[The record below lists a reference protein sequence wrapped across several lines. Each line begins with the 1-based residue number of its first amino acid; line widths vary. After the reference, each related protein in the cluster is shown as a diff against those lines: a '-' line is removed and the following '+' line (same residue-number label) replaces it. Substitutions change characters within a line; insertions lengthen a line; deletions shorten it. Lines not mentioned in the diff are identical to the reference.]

1 LLGPLQFVV
10 PVKNFV
16 DPQSSEF
23 AAQTAEIE
31 ERSMGAIGS
40 FGGKDT
46 IFVVSPEVGSRY
58 WP

>member
-1 LLGPLQFVV
+1 LLGPLQFVD
-10 PVKNFV
+10 PVKNFA
-16 DPQSSEF
+16 DPQNSEF
-23 AAQTAEIE
+23 AAQTTEIE
-31 ERSMGAIGS
+31 EHSTEGIRR